1 MATSDNGKE
10 PIGAVLVVGAGI
22 GGMQAALDLAEAGLK
37 VYLLDKASAI
47 GGVMAQLDKTFPTN
61 DCAMCIMSPKLVDVG
76 RHLNIEL
83 LTCAD
88 VERVEGEPG
97 HFTVTVK
104 QHPRYVD
111 VAKCTGCGDCAAACP
126 ITRRDDFNCG
136 LSERHAIYKLYP
148 QAIPNAY
155 AIEKLGTSPCRDACP
170 IHQRAQGYVA
180 LVAEG
185 RYADAYRTI
194 LQDNPF
200 PSICGRVCNHRCEDA
215 CSRGKVDGPVNIMA
229 LKRFV
234 ADWAYEHREELTKAK
249 GAGGVEE
256 KGGSEAATVAQRVAI
271 VGSGPAG
278 LTAALD
284 LVRLGHA
291 VTVFEALPVAGG
303 MMRVGVPGYRLP
315 PEVVQREIE
324 AIIAEG
330 VELKLN
336 YRVEDAVALLEDY
349 DAVFVAVGAHTGIT
363 LPIPGVD
370 LPGVLTAT
378 DFLRQVAL
386 RCDQGSVTG
395 DQGSP
400 DPRSLVADRRV
411 LVLGGGNV
419 AVDAAMTAVRLG
431 AAWVGMAC
439 LESLEKMPAHEWEI
453 LDAQEE
459 GIELFP
465 SRTFKE
471 ITGQDG
477 RVAGVRCVEVDF
489 RGFVDGRPD
498 FDTFPETEHVIPA
511 DVVIFAIGQRPDVS
525 CLGEE
530 VEKVRGRFP
539 VVDKETL
546 ATNVP
551 GLFAGGDVVTGT
563 QFIMDA
569 IAAGHRAAWAI
580 DLYLQGK
587 LADRSTDLS
596 PSRFAPAGLPSP
608 AEKRWTWPSTASY
621 RDLPNLPIYQSIHA
635 PVVEL
640 SEAEAQARVARGEA
654 SPALRHEMP
663 KRPAAERRR
672 DFREVYGGLT
682 EEAARAE
689 AARCLACGVCSEC
702 LQCVFACQA
711 NAIDHSQ
718 VEQEVQLDVGAV
730 LLVPGV
736 EPLPGD
742 IRPEFGYGRYPN
754 VVTSLEFERMLS
766 ASGPFAGEV
775 KRPSDGR
782 HPRKV
787 AWIQCVGSR
796 DITCEQGYCSS
807 VCCMYATKEAMI
819 AREHDAHIEPTI
831 FYMDIRSFGKGF
843 EHYIEQAEREY
854 GVRYVRSM
862 VSAVKEAPG
871 THNLRLTYVTFEDT
885 EGSETRDEG
894 RRTKRPVP
902 HEEEFDL
909 VVLAV
914 GLRPS
919 ADTVEMARRLGIEL
933 NDYGF
938 AEPELFTP
946 GRTSRP
952 GIFVAGAFAEPK
964 DIPETVIE
972 ASCAAAQASALLAP
986 VRHTLTRMPEYPV
999 ERDVSDEPPRV
1010 GVFVCHCG
1018 INIGAVVD
1026 VPDVVE
1032 YARTLP
1038 DVVYAEHN
1046 LYTCSQDT
1054 QERIAECIREQGLNR
1069 VIVASCTPR
1078 THEPL
1083 FQDTL
1088 RQAGLNPY
1096 LFYLANIREQD
1107 AWVHRAT
1114 PAIATAKAKDLVR
1127 MAVAKA
1133 RRLRPIQRGS
1143 FNIDH
1148 RALVIGGGLAGMTA
1162 ALSIAEQG
1170 YPVYLV
1176 EREHELGGN
1185 LRHIHVGLPV
1195 SGFRVDPQELLR
1207 DTIERVARNPLITV
1221 FTGAKV
1227 EEVSGYVGKF
1237 TSLVRL
1243 ADGKLQEVS
1252 HGAIVVATGAREITP
1267 TEYGYGELPG
1277 VLTQRELEVR
1287 IAAAVSNPQSTFRS
1301 LQSVV
1306 MIQCVGSRNET
1317 HPYCSR
1323 ICCTEAIKNALAIKR
1338 LSPQT
1343 EVTILYRDIRSY
1355 GFKEAL
1361 YQEARRQGV
1370 LFLEYDK
1377 DRPPRVRATNRRI
1390 SASASRQV
1398 GESAEDGQRRQWGG
1412 LEVEVAVQPE
1422 NEVVTLPADLV
1433 VLSAGIEPNADNDAL
1448 ARLLKLPLNQ
1458 DGFFLEA
1465 HMKLRPV
1472 DFAADGIYL
1481 AGLAHSPRFLEETI
1495 AQAQAA
1501 AIRAVTL
1508 LSKTEL
1514 AATPIVAS
1522 VNPRLCAACGQCVE
1536 VCPYDARVLEPGAP
1550 YAEVIEVLCQGC
1562 GACIVAC
1569 PNKASQQKGFEFG
1582 QIFSMV
1588 DAAMVTV

>member
-1 MATSDNGKE
+1 MANADNGQ
-10 PIGAVLVVGAGI
+10 PVGAVLVVGAGI

-37 VYLLDKASAI
+37 VYLLDKAPAI

-200 PSICGRVCNHRCEDA
+200 PSICGRVCNHCCEDA

-234 ADWAYEHREELTKAK
+234 ADWACEHPEEVAQAK
-249 GAGGVEE
+249 GQSAIRNPQ
-256 KGGSEAATVAQRVAI
+256 SAIEARVAVI
-271 VGSGPAG
+271 GAGPAG
-278 LTAALD
+278 LTCALD
-284 LVRLGHA
+284 LVRLGYA

-315 PEVVQREIE
+315 PEVVQREID

-336 YRVEDAVALLEDY
+336 HRVEDAVALLEDY
-349 DAVFVAVGAHTGIT
+349 DAVFVAVGAHAGIT

-386 RCDQGSVTG
+386 SADL
-395 DQGSP
+395 
-400 DPRSLVADRRV
+400 RSAISDKRI

-439 LESLEKMPAHEWEI
+439 LESREKMPAHEWEI

-465 SRTFKE
+465 SRTFQE
-471 ITGQDG
+471 ITSRDGQ
-477 RVAGVRCVEVDF
+477 VAGVRCVEVDF

-525 CLGEE
+525 CLGDE
-530 VEKVRGRFP
+530 VEKARGRFP

-546 ATNVP
+546 ATSVP

-563 QFIMDA
+563 QFIVDA

-580 DLYLQGK
+580 DLYLQGR
-587 LADRSTDLS
+587 LAGQST
-596 PSRFAPAGLPSP
+596 
-608 AEKRWTWPSTASY
+608 
-621 RDLPNLPIYQSIHA
+621 NLPIYQPAHA
-635 PVVEL
+635 PLVEL

-654 SPALRHEMP
+654 SPALRHERP

-718 VEQEVQLDVGAV
+718 VEQEVQLNVGAV

-775 KRPSDGR
+775 KRPSDGQ

-843 EHYIEQAEREY
+843 ERYIEQAEREY

-871 THNLRLTYVTFEDT
+871 THNLRLTYVTFEDS
-885 EGSETRDEG
+885 EGAETKDEG
-894 RRTKRPVP
+894 RGMKRPVP

-919 ADTVEMARRLGIEL
+919 ADTVEMAHRLGIEL

-986 VRHTLTRMPEYPV
+986 ARHTLTRMPEYPV

-1038 DVVYAEHN
+1038 DVVYAERN

-1054 QERIAECIREQGLNR
+1054 QERIVECIREQGLNR

-1088 RQAGLNPY
+1088 RQAGLNPH

-1127 MAVAKA
+1127 MAVAKV
-1133 RRLRPIQRGS
+1133 RRLRPIQRGT
-1143 FNIDH
+1143 FDVDH
-1148 RALVIGGGLAGMTA
+1148 HALVIGGGLAGMTA
-1162 ALSIAEQG
+1162 ALSIAGQG

-1176 EREHELGGN
+1176 EREQQLGGN

-1195 SGFRVDPQELLR
+1195 SGSRVNPQGLLH
-1207 DTIERVARNPLITV
+1207 DTIEAVSANPLISV
-1221 FTGAKV
+1221 FTGAEV
-1227 EEVSGYVGKF
+1227 EEVSGYMGKF
-1237 TSLVRL
+1237 RSLLRL

-1277 VLTQRELEVR
+1277 VLTQRELEGR
-1287 IAAAVSNPQSTFRS
+1287 IAEAVSNPQSAFRNP
-1301 LQSVV
+1301 QSVV

-1323 ICCTEAIKNALAIKR
+1323 ICCTEAIKNALEIKR
-1338 LSPQT
+1338 LSPQS

-1355 GFKEAL
+1355 GFKEEL
-1361 YQEARRQGV
+1361 YREARRQGV
-1370 LFLEYDK
+1370 VFLEYDK
-1377 DRPPRVRATNRRI
+1377 DRPPSVSEAASQRVGE
-1390 SASASRQV
+1390 SASRQV
-1398 GESAEDGQRRQWGG
+1398 VGSAEDWQGRRWGE
-1412 LEVEVAVQPE
+1412 LQVEVAVQPE

-1522 VNPRLCAACGQCVE
+1522 VNPRLCSACGLCVE

-1550 YAEVIEVLCQGC
+1550 HAEVIEVLCQGC

-1588 DAAMVTV
+1588 DAALVAV